1 MDYFI
6 KQGLH
11 GLLQNIWDPRTS
23 LQLDAEMFKSVC
35 LAFWGEWFAVPSD
48 SYAAHDLGDIK
59 SLPGAH
65 NKNLIPF
72 ILIQSSVKW
81 T

>member
-11 GLLQNIWDPRTS
+11 GLLQNIWGPRTS
-23 LQLDAEMFKSVC
+23 LRLDAEMFKSVC

-48 SYAAHDLGDIK
+48 SYAAHDLRDIK
-59 SLPGAH
+59 SP
-65 NKNLIPF
+65 
-72 ILIQSSVKW
+72 
-81 T
+81 